1 MARTGIRAFLVMSD
15 PFDSSHSKIN
25 WAKKNLA
32 TLKGEVDASLSQ
44 KNFYETWCEPHPEM
58 PDHLVQKMR
67 VVKQI
72 PEDWSHLTG
81 TVVSNL
87 RASLDHAVYDVAVAA
102 GCPKPQNA
110 YFPFSRSA
118 ATFESN
124 MKGRCADV
132 PKDVFPLFR
141 RLKPY
146 KGGNELLWALNT
158 VRVTNEHIPL
168 TTVGAATF
176 MADVS
181 IRAVGRW
188 SMPSVPVWDRRKN
201 EMELCTI
208 GPNTKLHGHF
218 NFGFYIAF
226 GEIEWLEG
234 KNAIPTL
241 DQFVDMVETI
251 LGQIE
256 AESKRLGIVK

>member
-1 MARTGIRAFLVMSD
+1 MLA
-15 PFDSSHSKIN
+15 PFDSSRSKIA

-32 TLKGEVDASLSQ
+32 DLKREVDASLCQ
-44 KNFYETWCEPHPEM
+44 KNFYETWSEPHSEM

-67 VVKQI
+67 IVKQI
-72 PEDWSHLTG
+72 PDDWSHLTG

-102 GCPKPQNA
+102 GCVKPQNS
-110 YFPFSRSA
+110 YFPFSRNA
-118 ATFESN
+118 ATFENS

-132 PKDVFPLFR
+132 PKDIFPLFR

-146 KGGNELLWALNT
+146 KGGNTLLWALNS

-168 TTVGAATF
+168 ATVGAATF
-176 MADVS
+176 IADVS
-181 IRAVGRW
+181 IRATGPW
-188 SMPSVPVWDRRKN
+188 SMPAIPVWDRRKN

-208 GPNTKLHGHF
+208 GPNAKLQGNF
-218 NFGFYIAF
+218 KFGFYVAF

-241 DQFVDMVETI
+241 DQFVDMTERIVDLI
-251 LGQIE
+251 DR
-256 AESKRLGIVK
+256 KCRLMGIVK